1 MHIQLPIEQSWE
13 QLAIPFFFANHTIPA
28 ARGRPG
34 HLDFISEPYGKSG
47 PSGGCFEQALL
58 AVSTGHLARCRHDAT
73 LNARA
78 MLSYGKALSSL
89 RLALSDEKS
98 TQQDGTVTA
107 MLLLSRFEV
116 SLDLLCSQAYAN

>member
-1 MHIQLPIEQSWE
+1 MHIQPPTQQSWE
-13 QLAIPFFFANHTIPA
+13 QLAVPFFFANHTILA

-34 HLDFISEPYGKSG
+34 HLDFIPELYGKSG
-47 PSGGCFEQALL
+47 PSGECFEQALL
-58 AVSTGHLARCRHDAT
+58 AVSAGYLARCRHEAV
-73 LNARA
+73 LNAKA

-98 TQQDGTVTA
+98 TQQDGTITA

-116 SLDLLCSQAYAN
+116 SLALLCTHAHAN